1 MILKNLKA
9 AGLSLALSLALAACA
24 QDGSNPL
31 NISVPEVDLGFDFGI
46 GGGSSLP
53 PADDTVIVYGG
64 IAYVDKRAQPLMDEI
79 LYGRGGQPSEMVLG
93 LQRQIVG
100 KKIADGFSTWPV
112 VDDPEELRAIVADK
126 NALDVNAVRGQALE
140 NELAGSKILVLSLIG
155 GLEFDFN
162 VPKATTLGNL
172 VDRVSLVTVS
182 AVLSRPGTGE
192 ILLSTQATTQ
202 RLARGGTTED
212 LGDLYL
218 DAGRR
223 AVDNLRTAAARFD
236 PDAPSAMVT
245 GVVLQGQQ
253 ASRTFEFTPN
263 GLDEG
268 SNPCAVQ
275 LRCPVD
281 TAGRET
287 SCRKLQSAMANLT
300 TEALGAKGLNMLPPR
315 DFAIWAEISDV
326 GTNIGTLS
334 FSTTGGWYA
343 RDQKVALLIEPD
355 KADEKYVVALREL
368 TQSIEP
374 GTGTY
379 VHGIRFDA
387 DLQLLKFGGGAC
399 RTATPMGAISPFRGD
414 ASLTCNYPTSVERI
428 DGPVAQLYGIAA
440 IRKGLDLGGEASSGA
455 RCQ

>member
-1 MILKNLKA
+1 MIIS
-9 AGLSLALSLALAACA
+9 GRSGIGWALSCCLVLSACA
-24 QDGSNPL
+24 QGGGNPL
-31 NISVPEVDLGFDFGI
+31 NIQVPDFGMPDFL
-46 GGGSSLP
+46 GPTSPSRLP

-64 IAYVDKRAQPLMDEI
+64 IAYVDKRAQPLLDEI
-79 LYGRGGQPSEMVLG
+79 LYGRGGQPSEMVLQ
-93 LQRQIVG
+93 LQRHIVG

-112 VDDPEELRAIVADK
+112 VDDPEALRDLVADK
-126 NALDVNAVRGQALE
+126 NALDVNAVRGKALE
-140 NELAGSKILVLSLIG
+140 NELAGSKILVLNLIG

-182 AVLSRPGTGE
+182 AVLSRPGSGE
-192 ILLSTQATTQ
+192 IVLSTQATTQ

-212 LGDLYL
+212 LSDLYL

-223 AVDNLRTAAARFD
+223 AVDNLRSAAARYD
-236 PDAPSAMVT
+236 PAAPTAMVT
-245 GVVLQGQQ
+245 GVVLQGRE

-268 SNPCAVQ
+268 SDPCGVV

-300 TEALGAKGLNMLPPR
+300 TEGLAAQGRNMLPPR
-315 DFAIWAEISDV
+315 DFAIWAEISNAA
-326 GTNIGTLS
+326 TNIGTLS

-355 KADEKYVVALREL
+355 RADEKFVVALREL
-368 TQSIEP
+368 SQSVEP
-374 GTGTY
+374 GSGTY
-379 VHGIRFDA
+379 VHGVRFDA
-387 DLQLLKFGGGAC
+387 DLQFLKFGSGAC
-399 RTATPMGAISPFRGD
+399 RSAAPLGPVRPFDGD
-414 ASLTCNYPTSVERI
+414 ATLTCNYPTSIERI

-440 IRKGLDLGGEASSGA
+440 VRKGLDLGGKASSGA